1 MCKIPNFKK
10 WKVNKPKK
18 IILWIIRKNI
28 TGLSKTCETVLFIA
42 NVGRKSKSTPY
53 SLKHNGAL
61 PFDPLK
67 VAETF
72 NILFTNVEKRIAK
85 RIPKGKKYI

>member
-1 MCKIPNFKK
+1 M
-10 WKVNKPKK
+10 
-18 IILWIIRKNI
+18 LRIIRKNR
-28 TGLSKTCETVLFIA
+28 TGLSKTCETLRFIA
-42 NVGRKSKSTPY
+42 NVGRKSTSTPC
-53 SLKHNGAL
+53 SLKLNGAL
-61 PFDPLK
+61 PFDQLK